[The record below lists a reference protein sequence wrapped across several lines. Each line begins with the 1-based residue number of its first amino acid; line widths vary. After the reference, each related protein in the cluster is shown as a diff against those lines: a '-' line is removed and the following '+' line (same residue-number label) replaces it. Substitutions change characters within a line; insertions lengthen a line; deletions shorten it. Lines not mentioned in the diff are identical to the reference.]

1 MSLLEKA
8 SIITTPTAYGVGV
21 LNSIKPAYALGDNL
35 LSQNWT
41 TAGDWTFTNNG
52 TTNATLNKSTSSTTD
67 CRQSSIGAVQDRK
80 YRLEFVISVYTSGS
94 LTVKFGGGTTISID
108 NEAVGRF
115 SVDID
120 NDGTLDNFQFGNSFQ
135 GTIEQIRLREITD
148 ADFDFARTSTA
159 TRVNEDYLI
168 ETVAA
173 NIPRLDYTNGV
184 AQILVENASTNLV
197 TYSED
202 FSQWTPN
209 FGANITSNSIVS
221 PDGTQNASKLIPSS
235 SVERQGIT
243 IDVTANG
250 DISMSVFA
258 KKGEYSVIQFS
269 DAINGGYF
277 INFDL
282 QTGLI
287 GSSNTMQ
294 GKIENVGNDWYR
306 CSASYSSSNSI
317 LRFRLSIAES
327 STSGRLVDFA
337 GNSSDGLYLW
347 GAQLENSTYTTS
359 YIPTSGTTITRA
371 AETLTNAGNSDLLND
386 NAGTLYCEIAALT
399 ETDSRRD
406 ISFSDGTANDNV
418 VRISFHSVTNTIRG
432 QVRAGGV
439 LVVSLSYV
447 VPDTKNFH
455 KVALSYNSSRARLF
469 IDGVRVGLDTSVTLP
484 TGLNTLD
491 FNAGGP
497 TGPFYGKCKT
507 VAVFKEAL
515 SESEMACLTS
525 TGNREI
531 FLNYYY
537 RMHYV
542 GANIDALSCAEK
554 TFNV

>member
-21 LNSIKPAYALGDNL
+21 LNSIKPAIPVGD
-35 LSQNWT
+35 
-41 TAGDWTFTNNG
+41 G
-52 TTNATLNKSTSSTTD
+52 
-67 CRQSSIGAVQDRK
+67 
-80 YRLEFVISVYTSGS
+80 
-94 LTVKFGGGTTISID
+94 
-108 NEAVGRF
+108 
-115 SVDID
+115 
-120 NDGTLDNFQFGNSFQ
+120 
-135 GTIEQIRLREITD
+135 
-148 ADFDFARTSTA
+148 DFDFARTSTA

-173 NIPRLDYTNGV
+173 NIPRLDYSNGV
-184 AQILVENASTNLV
+184 AQILVEPESTNLV

-209 FGANITSNSIVS
+209 FGASITSNSIVS
-221 PDGTQNASKLIPSS
+221 PNGTQNASKLIPSS
-235 SVERQGIT
+235 SVERQAIT
-243 IDVTANG
+243 IELTPNG

-269 DAINGGYF
+269 DAINPAYF

-287 GSSNTMQ
+287 GSSDTMQ

-317 LRFRLSIAES
+317 LKFRLSIAES

-337 GNSSDGLYLW
+337 GNSSDGLYIW
-347 GAQLENSTYTTS
+347 AAQLENLTYPTS

-371 AETLTNAGNSDLLND
+371 AETLSNAGNSDLINSTE
-386 NAGTLYCEIAALT
+386 GTLYCEIAALSNDGT
-399 ETDSRRD
+399 RRG
-406 ISFSDGTANDNV
+406 ISISDGTATNNS
-418 VRISFHSVTNTIRG
+418 VRISFHSVSSTIRA
-432 QVRAGGV
+432 QIRAEGS
-439 LVVSLSYV
+439 LVASLSYV
-447 VPDTKNFH
+447 VPDTKDFH
-455 KVALSYNSSRARLF
+455 KVALSFDSNRARLF
-469 IDGVRVGLDTSVTLP
+469 VDGVRVGLDTSVTTP
-484 TGLNTLD
+484 TGLNTLA
-491 FNAGGP
+491 FSEGG
-497 TGPFYGKCKT
+497 TSNPFYGKCKT